1 MDLKLEK
8 VLTYSFPEV
17 DQNQGGDAHFGPK
30 CLLLFPFEA
39 WGSCSGAYGIHSH
52 GDPPNPG
59 VSPVSGPNVASN
71 DGHHINSIHHPFCN
85 HHDGC
90 G

>member
-17 DQNQGGDAHFGPK
+17 DQNRRGDAHLGPK

-39 WGSCSGAYGIHSH
+39 
-52 GDPPNPG
+52 
-59 VSPVSGPNVASN
+59 
-71 DGHHINSIHHPFCN
+71 
-85 HHDGC
+85 
-90 G
+90 